1 MTTCTQLSDRMPDV
15 AHGTSRWTETE
26 ERHLAECADCRAEW
40 ELVTAASRLGA
51 ALRPP
56 ADPALLSTVLLE
68 RLARERQRTRLRAR
82 LWAAAGLAAAA
93 AVMFAVWTGARRGS
107 PPGDAAGGAAPR
119 VATNPVAPGRPESP
133 VERRDGTPPVPRAPA
148 LATAPTGAPRA
159 ELPLPEL
166 DDLPAEA
173 LDSMLQALDEPRAR
187 ADAYELPALAD
198 PGDRELERVLT
209 GLEG

>member
-26 ERHLAECADCRAEW
+26 ERHLATCADCRAEW

-51 ALRPP
+51 GLRSP
-56 ADPALLSTVLLE
+56 ADPALVSTLLLE
-68 RLARERQRTRLRAR
+68 RLARERQRTRSRTR
-82 LWAAAGLAAAA
+82 LWTAAGLAAAA
-93 AVMFAVWTGARRGS
+93 AVILAVWT
-107 PPGDAAGGAAPR
+107 APR
-119 VATNPVAPGRPESP
+119 VATAPVAPARPEAPVAPGDSA
-133 VERRDGTPPVPRAPA
+133 PPVTHAPA
-148 LATAPTGAPRA
+148 LATAPTGIPRA

-173 LDSMLQALDEPRAR
+173 LDSMLQALDEPAAR
-187 ADAYELPALAD
+187 VDAYELPALAD

>member
-26 ERHLAECADCRAEW
+26 ERHLEVCAACRAEW
-40 ELVTAASRLGA
+40 ELVTVASRLGS
-51 ALRPP
+51 ALRSP
-56 ADPALLSTVLLE
+56 ADPALVSAVLLQ

-82 LWAAAGLAAAA
+82 LWTAAGVAAAA
-93 AVMFAVWTGARRGS
+93 AVILAVWTGARPGS
-107 PPGDAAGGAAPR
+107 RPGDGSGAASR
-119 VATNPVAPGRPESP
+119 VATTPVAPGRPESP
-133 VERRDGTPPVPRAPA
+133 VTHGDSASPVPRAPA
-148 LATAPTGAPRA
+148 LATTPTGAPRA

-173 LDSMLQALDEPRAR
+173 LDSMLQALDEPGGH

>member
-26 ERHLAECADCRAEW
+26 EHHLAACADCRAEW

-51 ALRPP
+51 ALRSP
-56 ADPALLSTVLLE
+56 ADPALVSTVLLQ
-68 RLARERQRTRLRAR
+68 RLARERQRTRLRAA
-82 LWAAAGLAAAA
+82 LWTAAGLAAAA
-93 AVMFAVWTGARRGS
+93 AVILAVWTGARTGPR
-107 PPGDAAGGAAPR
+107 PGGAQGGAVPR
-119 VATNPVAPGRPESP
+119 VATAPVAPARPE
-133 VERRDGTPPVPRAPA
+133 GTVTPGDSAPQATRAPA
-148 LATAPTGAPRA
+148 LATAPTGAQRA

-173 LDSMLQALDEPRAR
+173 LDSMLQVLDEPGAR

-198 PGDRELERVLT
+198 PGDRELERALT

>member
-26 ERHLAECADCRAEW
+26 EHHLAACADCRAEW

-51 ALRPP
+51 ALRSP
-56 ADPALLSTVLLE
+56 ADPALVSTILLE

-82 LWAAAGLAAAA
+82 LLTAAGLAAAA
-93 AVMFAVWTGARRGS
+93 AVILAVWTGARTGPR
-107 PPGDAAGGAAPR
+107 PGDTAPR
-119 VATNPVAPGRPESP
+119 VATAPVAPARPEVAGAPGDSA
-133 VERRDGTPPVPRAPA
+133 PPVTRAPA
-148 LATAPTGAPRA
+148 LATAPTGTARA

-173 LDSMLQALDEPRAR
+173 LDSMLQALDEPGAR

-198 PGDRELERVLT
+198 PGDGELERVLT

>member
-26 ERHLAECADCRAEW
+26 EHHLAACADCRAEW
-40 ELVTAASRLGA
+40 ELVTTASRLGA
-51 ALRPP
+51 ALRLP
-56 ADPALLSTVLLE
+56 ADPALVSAVLLE
-68 RLARERQRTRLRAR
+68 RLARERRRTRLRAR
-82 LWAAAGLAAAA
+82 LWTAAGLAAVA
-93 AVMFAVWTGARRGS
+93 AVILVVWTETRIL
-107 PPGDAAGGAAPR
+107 PDPGDTAPR
-119 VATNPVAPGRPESP
+119 VATAPVAPARPE
-133 VERRDGTPPVPRAPA
+133 DAGPPGDSAPPATRAPV
-148 LATAPTGAPRA
+148 LATAPTATPRV

-173 LDSMLQALDEPRAR
+173 LDSMLQALDAPGAR
-187 ADAYELPALAD
+187 ADAYELPPLAD

>member
-1 MTTCTQLSDRMPDV
+1 MTTCTELSDRMPDV

-26 ERHLAECADCRAEW
+26 ERHLAACADCRAEW

-51 ALRPP
+51 TLRSPT
-56 ADPALLSTVLLE
+56 DPALVATRLLE
-68 RLARERQRTRLRAR
+68 RLARERQRIRLRAR
-82 LWAAAGLAAAA
+82 LWTAAGLAAAA
-93 AVMFAVWTGARRGS
+93 AVILALWTGARTGS
-107 PPGDAAGGAAPR
+107 RPGDAAGGAAPR
-119 VATNPVAPGRPESP
+119 VATAPVAP
-133 VERRDGTPPVPRAPA
+133 
-148 LATAPTGAPRA
+148 APTGAPRA

-173 LDSMLQALDEPRAR
+173 LDSMLHALDQPAVR

>member
-26 ERHLAECADCRAEW
+26 EHHLAACADCRAEW

-51 ALRPP
+51 ALPSP
-56 ADPALLSTVLLE
+56 ADADLVSRLLLG

-82 LWAAAGLAAAA
+82 LWTAAGLAVAA
-93 AVMFAVWTGARRGS
+93 AVMLAVWTGARTGPR
-107 PPGDAAGGAAPR
+107 PGDSVPR
-119 VATNPVAPGRPESP
+119 VATAPVTTARPEGAGAPGDSA
-133 VERRDGTPPVPRAPA
+133 PPATRGPA
-148 LATAPTGAPRA
+148 LATAPTGTAGD

-173 LDSMLQALDEPRAR
+173 LDSMLHALDEPGAR

>member
-1 MTTCTQLSDRMPDV
+1 MPDV

-51 ALRPP
+51 VLRSP

-82 LWAAAGLAAAA
+82 LWTAVGLAAAA
-93 AVMFAVWTGARRGS
+93 AVILAVWTGARTGS
-107 PPGDAAGGAAPR
+107 RPRDGAGGAAPR
-119 VATNPVAPGRPESP
+119 VATAPVAPAGPEAP
-133 VERRDGTPPVPRAPA
+133 VARGDSTPPVTRAPA
-148 LATAPTGAPRA
+148 LATAPTGAPRT

-173 LDSMLQALDEPRAR
+173 LDSMLQALDEPAAR

>member
-1 MTTCTQLSDRMPDV
+1 MTTCTQLSDRMPGV
-15 AHGTSRWTETE
+15 AHGTSRWTEME

-51 ALRPP
+51 TLQPP

-82 LWAAAGLAAAA
+82 LWTVAGLAAAA
-93 AVMFAVWTGARRGS
+93 AVILAVWTGARTAS
-107 PPGDAAGGAAPR
+107 
-119 VATNPVAPGRPESP
+119 RPSASP
-133 VERRDGTPPVPRAPA
+133 VTRAPA
-148 LATAPTGAPRA
+148 LATAPTGVPRA
-159 ELPLPEL
+159 EFPLPEL

-173 LDSMLQALDEPRAR
+173 LDSMLQALDEPGAR
-187 ADAYELPALAD
+187 ANAYELPALAEPD
-198 PGDRELERVLT
+198 DSELEQVLT

>member
-15 AHGTSRWTETE
+15 AHGTSRWTEME

-51 ALRPP
+51 TLQPP
-56 ADPALLSTVLLE
+56 ADPVLLSTVLLE
-68 RLARERQRTRLRAR
+68 RLARERQRTRLRTR
-82 LWAAAGLAAAA
+82 LWTVAGLAAAA
-93 AVMFAVWTGARRGS
+93 AVVLAVWTGARTASRLREAG
-107 PPGDAAGGAAPR
+107 GGAAPR
-119 VATNPVAPGRPESP
+119 VATTPAGPSGAEAPVSP
-133 VERRDGTPPVPRAPA
+133 DSAPPVTRAPA
-148 LATAPTGAPRA
+148 LAIAPTGTPSA

-173 LDSMLQALDEPRAR
+173 LDSMLQALDEPGAR
-187 ADAYELPALAD
+187 ANAYELPALAD